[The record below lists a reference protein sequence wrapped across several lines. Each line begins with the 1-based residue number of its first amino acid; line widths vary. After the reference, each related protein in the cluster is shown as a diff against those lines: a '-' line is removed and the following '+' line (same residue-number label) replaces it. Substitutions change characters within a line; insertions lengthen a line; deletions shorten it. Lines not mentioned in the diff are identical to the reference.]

1 MLGSSPVTSFI
12 TSFSAFYLH
21 IFCPSSTL
29 LPDPY
34 PLPAHAFPAPLSTFT
49 LWPVFLLLFLGILFL
64 FRSTCMTIGF
74 MHEYEGDGRGWL
86 KVMVS
91 FLSFCSISL
100 FLIPYS
106 LFFFIHLISCSFFLS
121 LSTFYACLHASYPCA
136 CFSACLSFTTFP
148 FPPFSLSYPPLKFH
162 LPFLNSPF
170 SSSLAFSLLP

>member
-1 MLGSSPVTSFI
+1 MNLILSTNPIFFSFFYPLLYFHFIFCTGSLASTVLGSSPVTSFI
-12 TSFSAFYLH
+12 TSFSAFYLL

-91 FLSFCSISL
+91 FLSFCSI
-100 FLIPYS
+100 FFIPYP
-106 LFFFIHLISCSFFLS
+106 LFFILLYSPYFL
-121 LSTFYACLHASYPCA
+121 
-136 CFSACLSFTTFP
+136 
-148 FPPFSLSYPPLKFH
+148 
-162 LPFLNSPF
+162 
-170 SSSLAFSLLP
+170 